1 MTQTNCKDS
10 VDSIIDSWTIQKY
23 GNHGKIAIK
32 FSNVPTIKK
41 VDTKN
46 ISDYF
51 KMALATLD
59 VQHGMILSLTHVCPL
74 DTDPALLSRIERS
87 RDRSIPC

>member
-1 MTQTNCKDS
+1 MTQTDFKDS
-10 VDSIIDSWTIQKY
+10 VDSRIDSWTIQEY

-32 FSNVPTIKK
+32 FSNEPFIKK
-41 VDTKN
+41 IDTKN

-59 VQHGMILSLTHVCPL
+59 VQHGMLLSLDLSIL
-74 DTDPALLSRIERS
+74 DSRAGS
-87 RDRSIPC
+87 VSNGHT